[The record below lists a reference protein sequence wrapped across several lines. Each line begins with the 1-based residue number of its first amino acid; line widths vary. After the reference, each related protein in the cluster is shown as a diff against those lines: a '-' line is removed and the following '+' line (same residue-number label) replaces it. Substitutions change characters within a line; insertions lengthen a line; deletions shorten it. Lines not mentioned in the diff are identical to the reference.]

1 MWMAA
6 CHRLN
11 QQSDAAIYVAFVD
24 LEDRNKWL
32 SSARNLKQ
40 QDGKVS
46 LTLDLP
52 PVIRP
57 LKNELMTVRR
67 ALPSDIKQKSCIKY
81 LKSYPYLQLQVPGRN
96 PIYPKTAKETIA
108 ERFLEMDTK
117 VTFSHK

>member
-1 MWMAA
+1 MTETKQACVKFAQEHLLIQDAAEARMAA

-57 LKNELMTVRR
+57 LKNELKIGR
-67 ALPSDIKQKSCIKY
+67 AH
-81 LKSYPYLQLQVPGRN
+81 V
-96 PIYPKTAKETIA
+96 
-108 ERFLEMDTK
+108 
-117 VTFSHK
+117 